1 MWAMCFVG
9 IWLEPFIFHGK
20 SQHFLTCWAIFLGG
34 LPDPKPANLVE
45 NIGLYNWLVTSTR
58 LRHIPEIWFSFIC
71 SYQGSYST
79 THLADKN
86 AGATSDFLNRKENV
100 DTWNQLV
107 VSTRKSLVKWDHL
120 PRQKNKY
127 LKPLPRPP
135 RFGFSHG
142 SHPNLRF
149 SGPSVPSLGMATG
162 ASTLCSSKGRV
173 PRANAKATWQH
184 QQRSLDI
191 MDFPSLLPS
200 AVVVLEWVSR
210 VPKHLLAGY
219 LEHRRCNR
227 CLQFGKQFDCK
238 WAPHCNNWI

>member
-100 DTWNQLV
+100 NTWNQLV
-107 VSTRKSLVKWDHL
+107 VSTHSKNLSQIGSS
-120 PRQKNKY
+120 PQEKNKY

-135 RFGFSHG
+135 RFGFSHC

-149 SGPSVPSLGMATG
+149 SGASVPSLGMATG

-184 QQRSLDI
+184 QQRSLDRYPWI
-191 MDFPSLLPS
+191 SLHCSLRQ
-200 AVVVLEWVSR
+200 VVLEWV
-210 VPKHLLAGY
+210 LGT
-219 LEHRRCNR
+219 
-227 CLQFGKQFDCK
+227 
-238 WAPHCNNWI
+238 